1 MPRTAHQRHRGLI
14 QNLFPY
20 LVSTSNIPSHEA
32 FQLRGTDIFDSGGDI
47 ESGGRAGC
55 GVCVF
60 VCVLE
65 RRGGFG
71 GDSLI

>member
-32 FQLRGTDIFDSGGDI
+32 FQLRGADICDSGGI
-47 ESGGRAGC
+47 LNLGEEMWVGGR
-55 GVCVF
+55 
-60 VCVLE
+60 
-65 RRGGFG
+65 GGSG